1 MPTGRGVRFT
11 VLVEDRALERFVR
24 ECLYVLGVH
33 TREIRI
39 VAYPAGRGS
48 AKQWIDREYPIQ
60 VEAHR
65 RRRSENIAL
74 VVGTDADE
82 QTVQQRVLRLG
93 EVLQETG
100 REARAPQERI
110 ALWVPRWNIETWLL
124 FLSGH
129 EVGEEANY
137 KGQAREVDP
146 KAAAREFVQRFRRYI
161 QDPGAENHLSSLISA
176 FEETRRIQQALDRA
190 SSRAP

>member
-39 VAYPAGRGS
+39 VAYTAGRGS

-65 RRRSENIAL
+65 RRSSENIGL
-74 VVGTDADE
+74 VVATDADQ
-82 QTVQQRVLRLG
+82 QTVQQRVVRLG
-93 EVLQETG
+93 EVLQAAS
-100 REARAPQERI
+100 RNARGPDERI
-110 ALWVPRWNIETWLL
+110 AIWVPRWNIETWLL
-124 FLSGH
+124 FLSGSGVD
-129 EVGEEANY
+129 ESANH
-137 KGQAREVDP
+137 KSQARD
-146 KAAAREFVQRFRRYI
+146 
-161 QDPGAENHLSSLISA
+161 
-176 FEETRRIQQALDRA
+176 
-190 SSRAP
+190 

>member
-24 ECLYVLGVH
+24 ECLYALEVH

-48 AKQWIDREYPIQ
+48 AKQWIDREYPVQ
-60 VEAHR
+60 VQAYR
-65 RRRSENIAL
+65 RWSAQNIAL

-82 QTVQQRVLRLG
+82 QTVQQRFQRLA

-100 REARAPQERI
+100 REPRAPHERI
-110 ALWVPRWNIETWLL
+110 VIWAPRWNIETWLL
-124 FLSGH
+124 FLSGR
-129 EVGEEANY
+129 EVDEVANY
-137 KGQAREVDP
+137 KGQASEVDTR
-146 KAAAREFVQRFRRYI
+146 AAAREFMRRFREWVH
-161 QDPGAENHLSSLISA
+161 DPVAGPHLPSLVLA
-176 FEETRRIQQALDRA
+176 FEETKRIQQALDRA
-190 SSRAP
+190 SS